1 MTCIGRHCAAISTA
15 FTFLS
20 DSMGGSNAYMPVG
33 VLISQNVGRVGT
45 SAKTSRND
53 SGVSCVVFG
62 DLFGLHRGK

>member
-1 MTCIGRHCAAISTA
+1 
-15 FTFLS
+15 
-20 DSMGGSNAYMPVG
+20 MGGSNAYMPVG